1 MTHLESIIFYL
12 LNEGDSTSHRIGKAL
27 NIKVRRVAMYLR
39 KAELKGVV
47 SSISINTNQGKKTVW
62 RAEWASLPS
71 IQYPILQAVNL
82 VEK

>member
-1 MTHLESIIFYL
+1 MIPGE
-12 LNEGDSTSHRIGKAL
+12 
-27 NIKVRRVAMYLR
+27 IKV
-39 KAELKGVV
+39 EDG
-47 SSISINTNQGKKTVW
+47 SISINTNQGKKTVW